1 MPLDTSSPVP
11 LHAQLK
17 EKIKSE
23 IGRGDYI
30 DRIPSERELMEA
42 FAVSRTTVREAVSSL
57 VRDGFLQKIHGKG
70 TFVNSH
76 KVNEWL
82 GTIKSFTETVQNM
95 GLKPGIRLLR
105 HGNGQIPEIC
115 SILGVDEYY
124 AIERLRF
131 ADDEPIALERTHYP
145 VEIGLK
151 IALHDLNM
159 VTIYSVLETSGIIMH
174 RAEQKITASMPTKED
189 AKVLRISPKIAILT
203 AERVT
208 VDPADKVIEYY
219 YSIFRPD
226 KYAFRVMMF
235 RKSGQ

>member
-1 MPLDTSSPVP
+1 
-11 LHAQLK
+11 
-17 EKIKSE
+17 
-23 IGRGDYI
+23 
-30 DRIPSERELMEA
+30 
-42 FAVSRTTVREAVSSL
+42 
-57 VRDGFLQKIHGKG
+57 
-70 TFVNSH
+70 
-76 KVNEWL
+76 
-82 GTIKSFTETVQNM
+82 M

-105 HGNGQIPEIC
+105 HGKGQIPEIC
-115 SILGVDEYY
+115 SVLGVDEYY

-159 VTIYSVLETSGIIMH
+159 VTIYSVLEASGIIMH
-174 RAEQKITASMPTKED
+174 RAEQKITASMPTRED
-189 AKVLRISPKIAILT
+189 AKVLRISPKIAILA

-208 VDPADKVIEYY
+208 VDPEDKVIEYY

-235 RKSGQ
+235 RKSGQNLPCD